1 MSKICEIKDKETLE
15 KSIEDNECKF
25 LINPIII
32 KNITAPV
39 ILYPNQLNNDLLI
52 HMKNN
57 LEELYKKRC
66 FKDIGFIIEILDIIK
81 YSEGII
87 YPEQN
92 EGCVQ
97 YIVEF
102 SCKMS
107 VVIKDTI
114 IIGKVEQ
121 INQQFILLSHYPY
134 NIVVEYNNINTNK
147 FEYISPKIKY
157 INGDYINKGD
167 YLKIKIICSHLM
179 NGDTKIITLGYLE
192 DIVNDKELEEYFD
205 NIYSN

>member
-39 ILYPNQLNNDLLI
+39 VLYPNQLNNDLLI

-121 INQQFILLSHYPY
+121 INQQFILL
-134 NIVVEYNNINTNK
+134 
-147 FEYISPKIKY
+147 
-157 INGDYINKGD
+157 
-167 YLKIKIICSHLM
+167 
-179 NGDTKIITLGYLE
+179 
-192 DIVNDKELEEYFD
+192 
-205 NIYSN
+205 